1 MESDSTYILLW
12 CLYILAGLGFYS
24 LLWWLTRSG
33 SVKMFNYSM
42 RGIMAAIIFTPW
54 SANIHGDTLAPALMV
69 LVLDFITIGDSS
81 VVRAAVPL
89 SLAVIFGEL
98 IAIGLCWKNR
108 RQVEK

>member
-1 MESDSTYILLW
+1 MEGDSSYILLW
-12 CLYILAGLGFYS
+12 SLYILASLAFYS

-33 SVKMFNYSM
+33 LANMLNYSI

-69 LVLDFITIGDSS
+69 LVLDLITIGENS
-81 VVRAAVPL
+81 VARAAVPL
-89 SLAVIFGEL
+89 SLTIISGEL